1 MKSIARYDNSSM
13 LNKAETDSNSNPKE
27 VNVSFMNKKESTD
40 WVNFE
45 DPKDVYQGDGRISD
59 FYHDKEEIKYSTN
72 KNDSLNGK
80 SSFLLNSNK
89 RYNLTQNSCFK

>member
-40 WVNFE
+40 
-45 DPKDVYQGDGRISD
+45 
-59 FYHDKEEIKYSTN
+59 
-72 KNDSLNGK
+72 
-80 SSFLLNSNK
+80 
-89 RYNLTQNSCFK
+89 